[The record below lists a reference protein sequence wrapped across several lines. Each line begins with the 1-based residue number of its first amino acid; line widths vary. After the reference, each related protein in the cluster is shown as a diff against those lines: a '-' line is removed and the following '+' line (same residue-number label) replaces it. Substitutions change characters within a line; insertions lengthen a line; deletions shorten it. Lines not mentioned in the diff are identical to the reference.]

1 MRLLLQIIE
10 DIVIFELYNSVYD
23 VDKKI
28 LKYDVTPD
36 NATSIE
42 LPSEFGKTAMV
53 IDPYKKWIYRSM
65 DRHITIGSNT
75 DRGAKI
81 RI

>member
-10 DIVIFELYNSVYD
+10 DIVIFELYSSVYD

-53 IDPYKKWIYRSM
+53 IDPIRNGY
-65 DRHITIGSNT
+65 T
-75 DRGAKI
+75 DLWTGT
-81 RI
+81 

>member
-10 DIVIFELYNSVYD
+10 DIVIVELYSSVYD

-53 IDPYKKWIYRSM
+53 IDPIRNGY
-65 DRHITIGSNT
+65 T
-75 DRGAKI
+75 DLWKGT
-81 RI
+81 

>member
-10 DIVIFELYNSVYD
+10 DIVIVELYNSVYD

-28 LKYDVTPD
+28 LKYDATAD

-53 IDPYKKWIYRSM
+53 IDPIRNGY
-65 DRHITIGSNT
+65 T
-75 DRGAKI
+75 DLWTGTEPSAVI
-81 RI
+81 PIAV